1 MFCSEQI
8 TVSLRNALIL
18 DSSRRTRV
26 THLLTRGPVRVIT
39 LYTHTQYYCDPV
51 LLQKESWSIS
61 VLLGR
66 IKLQIP
72 ISETSHEAKLHS
84 ELQKGTFT
92 IKSPRIFNIF
102 IKHRRP
108 TYKEN
113 SVYLTKLAL
122 NQKSTFSHS
131 TIMQYMY
138 CILIWPCSPERD
150 L

>member
-108 TYKEN
+108 TYKDN
-113 SVYLTKLAL
+113 SVYQIGIKSKFHILSLYYHAVYVLYFNLAS
-122 NQKSTFSHS
+122 Q
-131 TIMQYMY
+131 
-138 CILIWPCSPERD
+138 P
-150 L
+150 